1 MNLPNVW
8 GKSVYI
14 SGPMT
19 HMPDH
24 NRAALSKVETAC
36 VDAGAAEVYN
46 PAYLI
51 PNLDKGWE
59 RPDFMMFDLTQLL
72 EMAKGNNMVMLQ
84 LPGWRFSTGC
94 MTEWMVAQQLGV
106 KCVEVI
112 PIG

>member
-1 MNLPNVW
+1 MNLPDVW

-24 NRAALSKVETAC
+24 NRAALNKVETAC

-72 EMAKGNNMVMLQ
+72 EMAKGNHMVMLQ

-106 KCVEVI
+106 KCVEVV